1 MSGWSRRSQIRWMT
15 LSSSEDWLRIVEYR
29 NAASSG
35 SASAAARAS
44 CCIVSQI
51 GSTLATASAW
61 RIPVLAAMAV
71 SSFPL
76 RLLYRRILPEDHRVQ
91 THIPLLLL
99 FTPYHSLQS
108 PPQ

>member
-1 MSGWSRRSQIRWMT
+1 MLGWGRRAQLRWMT
-15 LSSSEDWLRIVEYR
+15 LSAREDWLRFVEYR

-61 RIPVLAAMAV
+61 RISVLAAMAV

-76 RLLYRRILPEDHRVQ
+76 RLLYRRILPEDKRVQ
-91 THIPLLLL
+91 NRIPLILMLTRYRLLQR
-99 FTPYHSLQS
+99 PA
-108 PPQ
+108 